1 MTGCGCSGKPRLSGG
16 LAALKVNPQ
25 PSRRRFRLSSDQSCP
40 DRCGSVGVV
49 VVAASLL
56 PLFSLP
62 SFCRPHHP
70 LTHWQPCGSH
80 VTGWMETA
88 LTDTVILASDCRL
101 DRHSISAGHSLF
113 AFAVTHEIVRCG
125 RFLVHEVFGDERVR
139 EAPCCCCAAAAA
151 PAEGLLTG
159 CALPTPLQIF
169 FLSASY
175 GPRRLA
181 RRLSQRD
188 TFRVLTSRS

>member
-1 MTGCGCSGKPRLSGG
+1 MGPWASWSWQHRCSPFPLF
-16 LAALKVNPQ
+16 LPATLF
-25 PSRRRFRLSSDQSCP
+25 SRR
-40 DRCGSVGVV
+40 
-49 VVAASLL
+49 
-56 PLFSLP
+56 
-62 SFCRPHHP
+62 
-70 LTHWQPCGSH
+70 

-88 LTDTVILASDCRL
+88 LTDTVILSVLFLFLFVEVKNSLASDCRL